1 MFLREEI
8 SLYHTPLKRL
18 WMKRFSLWNLLLFL
32 AWLTVIG
39 CSHFSTG
46 SVELDEVI
54 KADFGKWGQLVES
67 NRDIY
72 VKELKRL
79 NPYFEL
85 GISESLTNRD
95 QQVILS
101 LFAIKKREGVIVEL
115 GSWTGGGALLM
126 APHLL
131 HDKSYH
137 AVDTFNAHKMPDK
150 YIQKRLKGRDHLD
163 VFNENITPL
172 KNKVV
177 VHQGYTN
184 DIAATWSKDQ
194 MIDLLFIDADHSYEG
209 VSADWKNWSPFVR
222 KGGIIAFHDYY
233 VKKKGGHPGVRR
245 FIDESIVNIK
255 TKNLY
260 YIEGLAWYIVE

>member
-1 MFLREEI
+1 MVHATKELC
-8 SLYHTPLKRL
+8 
-18 WMKRFSLWNLLLFL
+18 MKRFSFWKLLLFF
-32 AWLTVIG
+32 AWLFVIG
-39 CSHFSTG
+39 CSRFSTG

-54 KADFGKWGQLVES
+54 KADFGEWGQLVES
-67 NRDIY
+67 NWNIY

-85 GISESLTNRD
+85 GTRESLTNRY
-95 QQVILS
+95 QQIILS
-101 LFAIKKREGVIVEL
+101 LFAIKKRGGVIVEL

-126 APHLL
+126 APHLI

-137 AVDTFNAHKMPDK
+137 AVDTFNAHKMPNK
-150 YIQKRLKGRDHLD
+150 YIQKFLKGRNHLD
-163 VFNENITPL
+163 VFNENITPI

-184 DIAATWSKDQ
+184 DIAATWTKDQ
-194 MIDLLFIDADHSYEG
+194 MIDLLFIDADHSYKG
-209 VSADWKNWSPFVR
+209 VSGDWKNWSPFVR

-233 VKKKGGHPGVRR
+233 VKKKGGHPGVRK
-245 FIDESIVNIK
+245 FIDESIINIK

-260 YIEGLAWYIVE
+260 YIEGLAWYVVE